1 MTKDRVKLIAI
12 ILFVIPLLAV
22 GMFRITPVTGAATV
36 DGDAATTYKAKC
48 AMCHT
53 ANASKFFDAT
63 KSDADLVQIIL
74 KGKKGE
80 KPPFMPD
87 FGSKGITEA
96 DAQALVTY
104 MKGLRAPA
112 N

>member
-1 MTKDRVKLIAI
+1 MTTDRVKLIAI

-22 GMFRITPVTGAATV
+22 GMFRVTPVTGAAAM
-36 DGDAATTYKAKC
+36 DGDAATTYKTKC

-53 ANASKFFDAT
+53 ANASKFFDAA
-63 KSDADLVQIIL
+63 KPDADLVQVIM

-80 KPPFMPD
+80 KPPFMPE
-87 FGSKGITEA
+87 FGSKGMTET

>member
-1 MTKDRVKLIAI
+1 MKDQVKTTVI
-12 ILFVIPLLAV
+12 IGFVMAV
-22 GMFRITPVTGAATV
+22 LVVPMFRLTRTTSAEPLFGDVAAT
-36 DGDAATTYKAKC
+36 YKGKC

-53 ANASKFFDAT
+53 ANASKYFDAN
-63 KSDADLVQIIL
+63 KADADLVQIIL

-80 KPPFMPD
+80 KPPFMPEYET
-87 FGSKGITEA
+87 KGITEA

-104 MKGLRAPA
+104 MKGLRVPA